1 VIVVDTNILAGH
13 SLRGPANRDTE
24 LLLQL
29 NPEWAAPALW
39 RSEFRNVLCGY
50 LRRGVMDLDK
60 AGEIIA
66 DAGEA
71 LKGGEH
77 TVSDRAVLELVA
89 RSKCTA
95 YDCEFVALAMALDVV
110 LVTEDKDVLKAFPK
124 QCRSLA
130 EAIKRGV
137 KP

>member
-1 VIVVDTNILAGH
+1 MIVVDTNILAGH
-13 SLRGPANRDTE
+13 CLRGPLSGNTE

-29 NPEWAAPALW
+29 DPEWAAPALW

-50 LRRGVMDLDK
+50 LRRGLIDLDK

-66 DAGEA
+66 DAGES

-95 YDCEFVALAMALDVV
+95 YDCEFVALADALGVV
-110 LVTEDKDVLKAFPK
+110 LVTEDKDVLKAFPR
-124 QCRSLA
+124 QCRSLTD
-130 EAIKRGV
+130 AIKRGV